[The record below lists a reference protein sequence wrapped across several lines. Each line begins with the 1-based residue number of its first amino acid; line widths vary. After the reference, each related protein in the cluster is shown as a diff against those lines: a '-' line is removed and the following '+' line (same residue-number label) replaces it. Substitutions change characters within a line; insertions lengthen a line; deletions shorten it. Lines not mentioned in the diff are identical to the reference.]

1 MTKHNKISDGCVYQ
15 ILIQGRLDTE
25 WSAWLNGVSVILE
38 QEDPP
43 LTKITG
49 LVIDQAQLR
58 GIINKIWDLNL
69 TLISVKR
76 VE

>member
-1 MTKHNKISDGCVYQ
+1 MTKHSKISAGCVYQ

-25 WSAWLNGVSVILE
+25 WSAWLSGMSVILV

-43 LTKITG
+43 ITKITG
-49 LVIDQAQLR
+49 IVIDQAQLR

>member
-1 MTKHNKISDGCVYQ
+1 MTKHSKISARCVYQ

-25 WSAWLNGVSVILE
+25 WSAWLSGMSVILE
-38 QEDPP
+38 CDDPP
-43 LTKITG
+43 MTKITG
-49 LVIDQAQLR
+49 IVIDQAQLR